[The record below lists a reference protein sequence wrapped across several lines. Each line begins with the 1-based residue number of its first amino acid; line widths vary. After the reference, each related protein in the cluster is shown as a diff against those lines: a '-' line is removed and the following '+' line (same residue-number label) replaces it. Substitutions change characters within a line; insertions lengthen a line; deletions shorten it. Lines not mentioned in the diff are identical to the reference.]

1 MKPTIKRLAA
11 LAALG
16 TMGIVAPVSSASAAV
31 TPGLPGFGLPG
42 FGLPVPQLPLTGG
55 LWGSPVSYVA
65 PGVLGAAVVGPVVIT
80 TAPSVFNNTN
90 IQVSAGSNLSG
101 GQVG

>member
-31 TPGLPGFGLPG
+31 TPGLPG